1 MLNNHYPYLDTI
13 LINFINHHIDKRQ
26 NFSEDLFQNWI
37 NENHIQERN
46 NPSSYIQ
53 RCFLKELS
61 KGTFDKEPELVQET
75 PVTKACTVPMFC
87 YMREIGIKVTQE
99 STSDIDV
106 VMNYILRNKIL
117 TVNELIELNTNIIKH
132 LKENSVRS
140 DGFIPLMKQSKTLA
154 GKINWKDV
162 DAQIEDARKKW
173 AEILADFK

>member
-1 MLNNHYPYLDTI
+1 MLLNTYTYLDKDV
-13 LINFINHHIDKRQ
+13 LKFINSSIEKHK
-26 NFSEDLFQNWI
+26 NFSEYLFKNWLQ
-37 NENHIQERN
+37 ENHIEDRY
-46 NPSSYIQ
+46 NPSAFVSK
-53 RCFLKELS
+53 CFLKELS
-61 KGTFDKEPELVQET
+61 KGTFDKEPELVQES
-75 PVTKACTVPMFC
+75 PVAKACSVPMFC

-132 LKENSVRS
+132 LKDNSVTS

-162 DAQIEDARKKW
+162 DEQIDIARKKW
-173 AEILADFK
+173 AEILSQLD

>member
-1 MLNNHYPYLDTI
+1 MLKSTYPYLDNNV
-13 LINFINHHIDKRQ
+13 LKYIDNQIEKEP
-26 NFSEDLFQNWI
+26 NFSEELFKNWCE
-37 NENHIQERN
+37 ENKVAQKY
-46 NPSSYIQ
+46 NPSAWLN
-53 RCFLKELS
+53 RVFFKELK
-61 KGTFDKEPELVQET
+61 KGTFTKEPELVQET

-106 VMNYILRNKIL
+106 VMNYILRNKVL

-132 LKENSVRS
+132 LKENSVTS

-162 DAQIEDARKKW
+162 DEQIDIARKKW
-173 AEILADFK
+173 AEILSQLD

>member
-1 MLNNHYPYLDTI
+1 MLKSTYPYLDSNVI
-13 LINFINHHIDKRQ
+13 RFIDNQIEKEK
-26 NFSEDLFQNWI
+26 NFSEELFKNWCEL
-37 NENHIQERN
+37 NKVSQKN
-46 NPSSYIQ
+46 NPSAWLN
-53 RCFLKELS
+53 RVFLKELS
-61 KGTFDKEPELVQET
+61 KGTFTKEPELVQET

-106 VMNYILRNKIL
+106 VMNYILRNKVL

-132 LKENSVRS
+132 LKDNSVTS

-162 DAQIEDARKKW
+162 DEQIEIVRKKW
-173 AEILADFK
+173 AEILSQLD